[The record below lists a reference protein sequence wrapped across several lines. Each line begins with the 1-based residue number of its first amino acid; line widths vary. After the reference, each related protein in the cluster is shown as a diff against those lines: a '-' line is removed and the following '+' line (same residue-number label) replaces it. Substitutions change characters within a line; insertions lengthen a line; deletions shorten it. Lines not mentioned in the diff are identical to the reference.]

1 MRQTPR
7 TRNIEN
13 LASQWAAEA
22 TPRGQDCKAYL
33 VRTLIPTLLP
43 ALIKLIKHA
52 ELSAGQVPSADD
64 SQSLEEQSRVLLT
77 YLQRSVVPTLNR
89 CLKEV
94 ATSRPS
100 DPVDTLARR
109 LFEESEDEKLEEEFD
124 DELNPIHWC
133 VRGPPCLPACPPSPL
148 HPSIHPSIH
157 PPLPQYISHTHLY
170 SPSPLPLPGWRSF

>member
-1 MRQTPR
+1 MPAMRQTPR

-64 SQSLEEQSRVLLT
+64 SQSLEEQSRHGL
-77 YLQRSVVPTLNR
+77 
-89 CLKEV
+89 
-94 ATSRPS
+94 PS
-100 DPVDTLARR
+100 QWVGGN
-109 LFEESEDEKLEEEFD
+109 FES
-124 DELNPIHWC
+124 
-133 VRGPPCLPACPPSPL
+133 
-148 HPSIHPSIH
+148 
-157 PPLPQYISHTHLY
+157 Q
-170 SPSPLPLPGWRSF
+170 